1 MRPELP
7 YMAAGTVAIVGGIAR
22 EGAFPKAGLNAVVGT
37 VILVV
42 VVSATAGTAVAPL
55 ARAIG
60 MLLLLASVMAAVPA
74 FTTKGL
80 KK

>member
-7 YMAAGTVAIVGGIAR
+7 YMAAGAVAIVGGIAR
-22 EGAFPKAGLNAVVGT
+22 EGKFPSKGLNAVVGT
-37 VILVV
+37 VILVIA
-42 VVSATAGTAVAPL
+42 VSSTAGTPVAPL

-60 MLLLLASVMAAVPA
+60 SLLLLASVMAAVPA
-74 FTTKGL
+74 FTKKGS